1 MPRENNAT
9 VEVLGPA
16 APNIRAQL
24 DAYIE
29 QKLAEMIGADFTGI
43 LEPFFQRKAI
53 AREIRKLQTLPQQQK
68 WSNYFA
74 EWGCLVC
81 AKKDVRYQANGMCQT
96 CHRRTFLRLQ
106 TILRFTEK
114 ERPDSPPFAPD
125 GPTDLAR
132 AAVEGRRSSPD
143 LAWELAPPASR
154 AGADEDSLFV
164 AAGIPPIEI
173 ETRTYVMKPERRARR
188 KAARDAQRQ
197 EARNLRDRGWSW
209 KAITERLDPEGFA
222 KDAAR
227 ATVRMQVSVHRYV
240 PPIRDLAE
248 LAGAAVA
255 ESAARHDRV
264 AAAREK
270 RARRVE
276 ALLQAKELR
285 HKERA
290 RYVEIWRQARALRAE
305 GLTWRET
312 AERLDPDFA
321 KDPDAALA
329 RIMMGA
335 RRSLGRN
342 WRRGPIAQQSSE
354 KRL

>member
-1 MPRENNAT
+1 MAKENSAA
-9 VEVLGPA
+9 VEVLAPA

-29 QKLAEMIGADFTGI
+29 QKIAEMIGADFTGI

-53 AREIRKLQTLPQQQK
+53 AHEIRKLQTLPQQRK

-96 CHRRTFLRLQ
+96 CHQRTLLRLQ

-125 GPTDLAR
+125 RATDLAR
-132 AAVEGRRSSPD
+132 AAVEGRPSSPD
-143 LAWELAPPASR
+143 LAWELAPPASP

-164 AAGIPPIEI
+164 AAGIPAIEI
-173 ETRTYVMKPERRARR
+173 ETRSYVIKSERRPQRN
-188 KAARDAQRQ
+188 AARDAQRQ

-222 KDAAR
+222 KDAER
-227 ATVRMQVSVHRYV
+227 AKVRMQVGVHRYV
-240 PPIRDLAE
+240 PIIRDLAE
-248 LAGAAVA
+248 LAGAAVQ
-255 ESAARHDRV
+255 SAAKHDRL

-270 RARRVE
+270 R
-276 ALLQAKELR
+276 
-285 HKERA
+285 ERKTNA
-290 RYVEIWRQARALRAE
+290 SYVEIWRQARALRAA
-305 GLTWRET
+305 GLTWREI
-312 AERLDPDFA
+312 AERLDPDFD

-342 WRRGPIAQQSSE
+342 WRRGPIAQQSSRKNSLTE
-354 KRL
+354 RG

>member
-1 MPRENNAT
+1 MPKENNAT
-9 VEVLGPA
+9 VEVLAPA

-29 QKLAEMIGADFTGI
+29 QKIAEMVGADFTGI

-53 AREIRKLQTLPQQQK
+53 AHEIRKLQTLPQQRK

-81 AKKDVRYQANGMCQT
+81 AKKDVPYQATGMCVA
-96 CHRRTFLRLQ
+96 CHQRTLRRLQ

-125 GPTDLAR
+125 RATDLAC
-132 AAVEGRRSSPD
+132 AAVEGRPSSPD
-143 LAWELAPPASR
+143 LAWELGPPASR
-154 AGADEDSLFV
+154 AVGSDEDSLFI

-173 ETRTYVMKPERRARR
+173 ETRSYVAKSERRPQRN
-188 KAARDAQRQ
+188 AARDAQRQ
-197 EARNLRDRGWSW
+197 AARNLRDRGWSW

-227 ATVRMQVSVHRYV
+227 ATVRMQVSAHRYV
-240 PPIRDLAE
+240 PLVRDLAE

-255 ESAARHDRV
+255 ESAARHDRL

-270 RARRVE
+270 RARKTN
-276 ALLQAKELR
+276 AS
-285 HKERA
+285 
-290 RYVEIWRQARALRAE
+290 YVEIWRQARALRAE
-305 GLTWRET
+305 GLTWREI
-312 AERLDPDFA
+312 AQLLDPDFA
-321 KDPDAALA
+321 KDPDAAIA

-342 WRRGPIAQQSSE
+342 WRRGPIAQQSSG
-354 KRL
+354 KTSLN